1 MIISWIIFFLVAVAT
16 GVFFVLYKD
25 VIALI
30 LFLSVLLI
38 PIVLLIIH
46 LISFLLTKIDVEIE
60 ESNASTKKPI
70 KIIISIENKSPFSIT
85 HIRVDAK
92 FKNRFFDTEHDCR
105 FVISSTPFSTKKL
118 KYEISSVHIGNI
130 DFLLKKAVFYDYFSM
145 FRFSKRINIT
155 KVVPIY
161 PESVP
166 VSVEVRP
173 NNFFLGEADKF
184 SRVKAGDDPSEVF
197 NIREYIQGDKLN
209 KIHWKLTSKT
219 DKYMVKEYS
228 LPVSDN
234 IFIYLDLKC
243 KDESEESLLLIDSLI
258 KSFFSISKEF
268 INKGI
273 IHYVGWYNSRRNV
286 FVKSKIKTDADIY
299 LTLNKIFSDTVFYDE
314 PMLENCDFFSKHR
327 YSHIVLM
334 TSNSAKDVEKLFSGF
349 DTSISLFSI
358 VAIENERD
366 DFPSDDETMF
376 VPVVPECE
384 EKCLYGI
391 KL

>member
-38 PIVLLIIH
+38 PIILLIIH

-60 ESNASTKKPI
+60 ESNSSTKKPI

-184 SRVKAGDDPSEVF
+184 SKVKAGDDPSEVF

-243 KDESEESLLLIDSLI
+243 KDESEESLLFIDSLI

>member
-38 PIVLLIIH
+38 PIILLIIH

-60 ESNASTKKPI
+60 ESKASTKKPI

-105 FVISSTPFSTKKL
+105 FVISSSPFSTKKL

-184 SRVKAGDDPSEVF
+184 SKVKAGDDPSEVF

-243 KDESEESLLLIDSLI
+243 KDESEESLLFIDSLI